1 MSYTT
6 FSQLGLSENMLYA
19 VSKKGFEEPTDVQI
33 STIPMM
39 LNSNKD
45 IIVQAQ
51 TGTGKTAAFALP
63 LFDLIPGGGNK
74 PSVLILTP
82 TRELAVQVSEEF
94 NSLKGRKKFRV
105 LPVYGGQAITNQ
117 IKKLKKGIDIVVG
130 TPGRILDHLNRK
142 TLDLSHTGYFILDEA
157 DEMLNMGFIEDVE
170 NILSTTEK
178 DRRIMMFSATM
189 PAPIQKLAKRYMREP
204 EMIRIKDQ
212 LTTGLT
218 EQIYFEVERG
228 DRLEALTRIID
239 VEEDFYGLIFCR
251 TKVETSD
258 LASRL
263 ADRGYSVSAL
273 HGDISQFQREK
284 TLLAFRKRRLNI
296 LVATDVAA
304 RGIDISEL
312 THVINYSLPQNPES
326 YVHRIGRTG
335 RAGKEGIA
343 VTFISHSEF
352 RKLMAIQR
360 TVKTNIKRGELPGI
374 DDIHEKKRAVLL
386 SNIEELITKKR
397 HKDNLDT
404 AQMLLDSNYDSL
416 DIIAALISHT
426 MGEEFNR
433 DNYSPIKSKI
443 DSKGTARL
451 FIALGKK
458 DGMNKKK
465 LIDMICRKAGADQRY
480 IHDVKVLDKFSFINV
495 PFENAEG
502 IISAFR
508 KEGRGKKSLIEH
520 ANRKKKQS

>member
-1 MSYTT
+1 MSYRT

-33 STIPMM
+33 SAIPVL
-39 LNSNKD
+39 LNTQKD

-63 LFDLIPGGGNK
+63 LFDLIPGGAKK

-94 NSLKGRKKFRV
+94 NSLRGRKKFNV
-105 LPVYGGQAITNQ
+105 LPVYGGQAISHQ
-117 IKKLKKGIDIVVG
+117 IRKLKKGTDIVVG
-130 TPGRILDHLNRK
+130 TPGRVLDHINRGS
-142 TLDLSHTGYFILDEA
+142 LDLSKTSYFILDEA

-170 NILSTTEK
+170 SILSSTEE

-189 PAPIQKLAKRYMREP
+189 PQPIRKLAKRYMHDP
-204 EMIRIKDQ
+204 EIIQIKDQ

-218 EQIYFEVERG
+218 DQIYFEVERG

-263 ADRGYSVSAL
+263 LDRGYSANAL

-284 TLLAFRKRRLNI
+284 TLLAFRKKRINI

-304 RGIDISEL
+304 RGIDINEL
-312 THVINYSLPQNPES
+312 SHVINYSLPQNPES

-343 VTFISHSEF
+343 VTFVSHNEF

-360 TVKTNIKRGELPGI
+360 TVKTNIKKGELPNIHDIYEKRKLTLLNAIEDIISSKKHKGNI
-374 DDIHEKKRAVLL
+374 DAA
-386 SNIEELITKKR
+386 N
-397 HKDNLDT
+397 
-404 AQMLLDSNYDSL
+404 MLLDSEYDTA
-416 DIIAALISHT
+416 DVIAALISHT
-426 MGEEFNR
+426 MGNEFNK
-433 DNYSPIKSKI
+433 DSYSEIKPRI

-458 DGMNKKK
+458 DNMTKKK
-465 LIDMICRKAGADQRY
+465 LVSMICKKTDINGKQ
-480 IHDVKVLDKFSFINV
+480 IHDIKVMDKFSFINV
-495 PFENAEG
+495 PFEHAE
-502 IISAFR
+502 IIINAFR
-508 KEGRGKKSLIEH
+508 KEGRGRKSLIEM
-520 ANRKKKQS
+520 ASRKKKKK